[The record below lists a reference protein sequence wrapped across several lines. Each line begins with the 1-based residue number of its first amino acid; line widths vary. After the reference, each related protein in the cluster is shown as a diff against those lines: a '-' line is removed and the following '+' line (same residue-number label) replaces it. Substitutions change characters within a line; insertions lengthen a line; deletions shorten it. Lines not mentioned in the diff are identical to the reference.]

1 MKKPYEKVGAGLIR
15 LARAVLAGNAELVAG
30 EPTPLNPSRHR
41 KAWEA
46 FLLRPEEQMTS
57 APPTVRS
64 VATTAQEALAALV
77 ELAEGQGP
85 WPARLRARLC
95 QAIRSELE
103 DLVMEWELLQG
114 AEPDWREHQAAG
126 VTG

>member
-1 MKKPYEKVGAGLIR
+1 MKKPYEKAGAALIR
-15 LARAVLAGNAELVAG
+15 LARAVLAGEPELVAG
-30 EPTPLNPSRHR
+30 EPTPLNPSRAR

-46 FLLRPEEQMTS
+46 FLLRPEEQMS
-57 APPTVRS
+57 SVPPTLRG

-77 ELAEGQGP
+77 ELAEGQGL

-103 DLVMEWELLQG
+103 DLVREWEMLQG
-114 AEPDWREHQAAG
+114 SEPDW
-126 VTG
+126 